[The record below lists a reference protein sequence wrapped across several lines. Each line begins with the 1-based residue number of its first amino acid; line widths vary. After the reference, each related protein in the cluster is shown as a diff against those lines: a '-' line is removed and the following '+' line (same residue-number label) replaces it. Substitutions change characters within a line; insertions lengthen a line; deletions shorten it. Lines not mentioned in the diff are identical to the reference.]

1 MPLHPLHISKTDAD
15 AARYEMFAS
24 FDLIVQR
31 RMLCVLM
38 KSLGFAHHDIADVI
52 GCCRNTVG
60 NYLTLYEK
68 LGMDGLRQLK
78 HCKPQSEL
86 DGHKTLV
93 MATFKECPPRSV
105 KEAAQQI
112 ENLTGIKRSLGRI
125 RSYLYRLGMKPRRT
139 GQVPAKADAMK
150 QRLYHDEIIQ
160 PLLQKARQG
169 ECQVLFMDSAHFV
182 LAAFVSL
189 VWCFERTFVKTA
201 SGRFRLNVIGA
212 INATTHELTTLY
224 NTTYITAQTV
234 VAMLEQIGQ
243 RYAGLPIHIFLDNAR
258 YQHCAWVEEEA
269 KRLNITL
276 EFLPPYSPNLNL
288 IERLWKF
295 VKAKV
300 LAARYFPDAQSFQKA
315 ILDFLAQIHT
325 QNELTSLM
333 TPNFQLYPYAQVS
346 AA

>member
-1 MPLHPLHISKTDAD
+1 
-15 AARYEMFAS
+15 
-24 FDLIVQR
+24 
-31 RMLCVLM
+31 M

-224 NTTYITAQTV
+224 NKH
-234 VAMLEQIGQ
+234 M
-243 RYAGLPIHIFLDNAR
+243 D
-258 YQHCAWVEEEA
+258 
-269 KRLNITL
+269 
-276 EFLPPYSPNLNL
+276 
-288 IERLWKF
+288 
-295 VKAKV
+295 
-300 LAARYFPDAQSFQKA
+300 
-315 ILDFLAQIHT
+315 
-325 QNELTSLM
+325 
-333 TPNFQLYPYAQVS
+333 
-346 AA
+346 